1 MTAANADQII
11 QAQIDWY
18 KNQVNGAGLEW
29 KTYDHDTPPDLQQ
42 RLKAH
47 GFEPD
52 EREALLLLDLESCP
66 DVYLQQVTTVVRQGT
81 TEAQFREVA
90 AIQTAVYGE
99 NFDWLTQQ
107 LSDNVA
113 AQPDYWAIYTA
124 YVDDVPACAAWI
136 SFPPNSQF
144 AGLWGGATRAEYRK
158 MGLYTAVVAARAQ
171 EALRRGYRFLTVDA
185 SDMSR
190 PILEKR
196 GFQLLTYTTPFTWQP

>member
-171 EALRRGYRFLTVDA
+171 EALRRGR
-185 SDMSR
+185 
-190 PILEKR
+190 R
-196 GFQLLTYTTPFTWQP
+196 GA